1 MRSPRVTR
9 RQRSS
14 GYDTLAVYGG
24 RRQPSIDGV
33 TRRPALQGAASSGAG
48 AMTVVFAGQ
57 GEQDANAATLERLP
71 ELRRHSRYAV
81 AHNPIARAIRRCFA
95 DHVIGSGIVPRS
107 AVNPRRLGISESQAR
122 EFEEAA
128 DEVFR
133 DASRFADV
141 TGRQEYVGLQRLVFL
156 SIFDAGDVFP
166 SFPMVVRDDGA
177 PVTTRINLI
186 EAERVE
192 TPIKDATNPRVRGGV
207 QLDAWGAP
215 EGYWVV
221 RDHPGDQLAARRFQH
236 EFWSRSRNGR
246 VNVMQAYAQDRIG
259 QARGLPVLH
268 AALPIIDQV
277 GQYVDSTI
285 FQAELQTRLSLWITT
300 QGDPEQM
307 AQLLQARDSAAREA
321 AYAGLLE
328 AGVQADSI
336 NLLAEGDDV
345 KSVSPSTPGAYW
357 DALIV
362 RLLRLCGAAAGGAP
376 FELFSND
383 VGAANYS
390 AIRAALM
397 AFRKTIAQQHEALLP
412 VFRVHRELALWEAWL
427 DGKLLPGAPWLRM
440 DRDRAGWLAAKWH
453 LPAQGWIDP
462 TKEVAAYTD
471 AVDAGFMSRGD
482 VIAQMTGETYLD
494 VARRRADEARIDREL
509 GLERANKVTVP
520 VAAGTAPRE
529 VAADDESERD
539 QLEPDDGEEVELNDT
554 TTAGAR

>member
-1 MRSPRVTR
+1 MTAVRAR
-9 RQRSS
+9 RRERDG
-14 GYDTLAVYGG
+14 GYATLAVYGD
-24 RRQPSIDGV
+24 R
-33 TRRPALQGAASSGAG
+33 RRPPIEGVAARPAMRAASGGLTGAN
-48 AMTVVFAGQ
+48 TVIYAGQ
-57 GEQDANAATLERLP
+57 GDADANAATLERLP

-107 AVNPRRLGISESQAR
+107 SVNPRRLGITESQAR

-133 DASRFADV
+133 DAARFADV

-166 SFPMVVRDDGA
+166 SFPMVMRDDGS
-177 PVTTRINLI
+177 PITTRINLI
-186 EAERVE
+186 ESERVE
-192 TPIKDATNPRVRGGV
+192 TPLKDATNPRVRGGV

-215 EGYWVV
+215 EGFWVV
-221 RDHPGDQLAARRFQH
+221 RDHPGDQLSARRMQH
-236 EFWSRSRNGR
+236 EFWARSRNGR

-259 QARGLPVLH
+259 QARGLPVLS

-300 QGDPEQM
+300 EGDPERM

-321 AYAGLLE
+321 AYSGLLE
-328 AGVQADSI
+328 AGVQPDSI

-397 AFRKTIAQQHEALLP
+397 AFRKTIAQQHEALVP

-440 DRDRAGWLAAKWH
+440 DQDRAGWLAAKWH
-453 LPAQGWIDP
+453 LPAHGWIDP

-471 AVDAGFMSRGD
+471 AVEAGFMSRGD

-509 GLERANKVTVP
+509 GLRSKAAPPTKVAVGVP
-520 VAAGTAPRE
+520 ALGDAADEA
-529 VAADDESERD
+529 AADDEADTNEGEPASE
-539 QLEPDDGEEVELNDT
+539 T
-554 TTAGAR
+554 ATTAGAR